1 MRSAFERLLPLLVL
15 PLALAACEDSSFD
28 PSNGDAGT
36 MSIMLT
42 DAPGDF
48 EHAVVTIERIE
59 LLGEDE
65 DLENGRIVLRDGPVT
80 VDLLELQNEVMIL
93 VGETPVPGG
102 SYSELRLI
110 ISEGL
115 ITVEQEDGSL
125 RAYASSTDFADAVAD
140 DLGLEFT
147 SVGDL
152 QMPSFGQS
160 GLKIKLPSSEALV
173 DGDDNA
179 VLIDFNVAQSF
190 GHQAGNSGKWVLH
203 PVIHAT
209 GFSSTGSL
217 QLNLVLGEGVTLPM
231 IGEIQV
237 TPAMLSALLD
247 RNGDLIPVAFTD
259 ADADGTWQATFR
271 FLPPGDWTVDIGALD
286 AALAALNLTT
296 DPELPLT
303 FSVASGQTVTRTVTI
318 TAAGVDE

>member
-1 MRSAFERLLPLLVL
+1 MRPAFNRLLPLLAL
-15 PLALAACEDSSFD
+15 PLAFAACDDSSFD
-28 PSNGDAGT
+28 PASGDSGT

-65 DLENGRIVLRDGPVT
+65 DLENGRIILRDEPVT
-80 VDLLELQNEVMIL
+80 VDLLELQNEVMVL

-102 SYSELRLI
+102 RYSELRLI

-115 ITVEQEDGSL
+115 LAVEQEDGSL
-125 RAYASSTDFADAVAD
+125 RAYASSGSFADDVAD
-140 DLGLEFT
+140 DLDIVF
-147 SVGDL
+147 SSIGDL
-152 QMPSFGQS
+152 QMPSLAQS
-160 GLKIKLPSSEALV
+160 GLKIKLPNSEAFV

-190 GHQAGNSGKWVLH
+190 GHQAGNSGKWVMH

-209 GFSSTGSL
+209 GFTTTGSL
-217 QLNLVLGEGVTLPM
+217 QLNLVLGDGVTLPT
-231 IGEIQV
+231 IGEIEV

-259 ADADGTWQATFR
+259 ADDDGTWEATFR
-271 FLPPGDWTVDIGALD
+271 FLPPGDWTVDLGVLDDALD
-286 AALAALNLTT
+286 ILNLTT
-296 DPELPLT
+296 DPDLPLT
-303 FSVASGQTVTRTVTI
+303 LNVASGQTVTQTVTI
-318 TAAGVDE
+318 TAVGVDE